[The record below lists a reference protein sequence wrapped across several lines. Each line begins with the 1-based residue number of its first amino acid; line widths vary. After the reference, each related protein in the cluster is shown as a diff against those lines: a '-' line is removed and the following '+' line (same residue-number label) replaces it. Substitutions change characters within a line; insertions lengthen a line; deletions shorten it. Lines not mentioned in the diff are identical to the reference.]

1 MLIEDES
8 EFSIVVD
15 TNWKKNL
22 TQSREIDL
30 VKCSERSDR
39 NSIGSKINLE
49 KISNKLDHNLADGEW
64 MGMLK
69 IRKDK
74 RGTFLL
80 QKL

>member
-39 NSIGSKINLE
+39 IPSVP
-49 KISNKLDHNLADGEW
+49 
-64 MGMLK
+64 
-69 IRKDK
+69 R
-74 RGTFLL
+74 
-80 QKL
+80 